1 MNTNEKIFKAF
12 NIYVKKTKE
21 ENIYVPLKKT
31 IEPKSRLSF
40 NDTWINIREELI
52 KLKGWKL

>member
-1 MNTNEKIFKAF
+1 MNTNEKLFKAF

-21 ENIYVPLKKT
+21 ENIYIPIVKT
-31 IEPKSRLSF
+31 IEPKRVSF